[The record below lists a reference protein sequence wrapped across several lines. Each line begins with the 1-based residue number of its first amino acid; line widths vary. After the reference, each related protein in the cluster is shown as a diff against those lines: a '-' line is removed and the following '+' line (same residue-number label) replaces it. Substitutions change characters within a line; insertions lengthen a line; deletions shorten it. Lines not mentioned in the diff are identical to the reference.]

1 MSEAA
6 TEDQKAERE
15 ARRHREAVL
24 ALFLL
29 LLQATNA
36 EMRATAMQF
45 LLGRSTPEALAAQF
59 VFTLGRA
66 HAHASYFGRV
76 LAGDPELPNEA
87 DMQRAAAVMETQAI
101 FLKGLVRD
109 LKHGRYALTEE
120 EPEGNPQ
127 GASGR
132 ERVPSGWGDLT
143 NRLLLYSLRLRGTAN
158 EAWISALPAQTSIYW
173 RLGKSEKPRRVPTR
187 SRGQVAGVLGYAS
200 EQSGLSG
207 FPERLRDSR
216 SASEHCRSCEVYA
229 AGSPY
234 TPATLPTTP
243 GSAECICL
251 SACRC
256 SLEIDGMP
264 AGVPFPGGI

>member
-1 MSEAA
+1 MAPMSVEQSDAEA
-6 TEDQKAERE
+6 QKAERE

-36 EMRATAMQF
+36 GMRATALQF
-45 LLGRSTPEALAAQF
+45 LLGRSTSEALAAQF
-59 VFTLGRA
+59 VFTLGSA
-66 HAHASYFGRV
+66 HAHASYFGRI

-109 LKHGRYALTEE
+109 LKHGRYALTEA
-120 EPEGNPQ
+120 EPEGAP
-127 GASGR
+127 GS
-132 ERVPSGWGDLT
+132 VPGSSLPGDLT

-173 RLGKSEKPRRVPTR
+173 RLG
-187 SRGQVAGVLGYAS
+187 
-200 EQSGLSG
+200 
-207 FPERLRDSR
+207 R
-216 SASEHCRSCEVYA
+216 SASEHCPSCEVYA
-229 AGSPY
+229 GGSPY
-234 TPATLPTTP
+234 TPATIPTTP
-243 GSAECICL
+243 GSADCICL